1 MACSTLTKLCTG
13 PSVRVQS
20 LVTGPEGDP
29 VPTAVAPPALPPR
42 TPLLRAVS
50 WTCLFRTSPVNGAVS
65 TQPLA
70 SAQRR
75 VSGASGGPRP
85 PRVRGAVRGGR
96 TAFCAP
102 VGCGRTPVA
111 GNGLRRRPQ
120 PGLGSCGC
128 TCGPGLLGR
137 LLVCQCRSDK
147 ARSPRRQRWWDG
159 RPRCPGEVGACP
171 SGDTGSPSGRW
182 GPEATRQVHQGPRGR
197 AGAWLGRPGALRARW
212 LWRRSWF
219 PCVEGSE
226 PKAAAWEGA

>member
-29 VPTAVAPPALPPR
+29 VPTAVAPPAPDTAAPCR
-42 TPLLRAVS
+42 LLDV
-50 WTCLFRTSPVNGAVS
+50 PVPDLARERS
-65 TQPLA
+65 REHAAAA

-85 PRVRGAVRGGR
+85 PRGRGAVRGGR

-111 GNGLRRRPQ
+111 GNGLRGRPQ

-159 RPRCPGEVGACP
+159 RPRCPGEVDACP